1 MLAIKPLIYC
11 SGPQDRLSTFKELAV
26 SGTSPKEGSAF
37 HSFECQPSVA
47 VNRIDLFDVLALHP
61 YDIALMEACQ
71 HLIHLIFYPS
81 LSFTRQVMVLSARPA
96 WTKGD
101 VAVDQ
106 KRMEMYGFPAELIL
120 MLRF

>member
-26 SGTSPKEGSAF
+26 SGTSLKGF
-37 HSFECQPSVA
+37 SFDSLERQISIRI
-47 VNRIDLFDVLALHP
+47 NRVDLFDKTALHT
-61 YDIALMEACQ
+61 YHIALTEACQ
-71 HLIHLIFYPS
+71 FLIHLIFYPS